1 VASRYALEIRAATAM
16 EAPGLA
22 TLLAEAGH
30 AIDAGAIAERLAS
43 LQAAP
48 GTALVALQWGP
59 PSGLVVLHW
68 YHTVL
73 SPRPVAQVTTL
84 LVAAEDRRRG
94 IGRMLLKAAAQAA
107 RTAGCGELELLA
119 GPDQAALHAFCHATG
134 FEPAGARFI
143 RPLRKRA

>member
-1 VASRYALEIRAATAM
+1 MASRYALEIRAATAM

-43 LQAAP
+43 L
-48 GTALVALQWGP
+48 
-59 PSGLVVLHW
+59 
-68 YHTVL
+68 
-73 SPRPVAQVTTL
+73 
-84 LVAAEDRRRG
+84 
-94 IGRMLLKAAAQAA
+94 QAA